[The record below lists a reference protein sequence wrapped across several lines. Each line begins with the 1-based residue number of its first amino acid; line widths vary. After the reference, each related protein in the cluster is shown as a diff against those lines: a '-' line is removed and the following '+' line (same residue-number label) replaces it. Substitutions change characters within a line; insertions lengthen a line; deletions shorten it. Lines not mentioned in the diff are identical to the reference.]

1 MPTGVWYTV
10 GVTMPNQPA
19 ALPAQ
24 RAALRKECASPS
36 NEAARAWERL
46 PELDSGTEWASRPAG
61 GCTRSPRSRRLR
73 LLVAGLFLGGCLT
86 FLPGPGGNDLF
97 VQRLYAAPPSPR
109 PRLTVNV
116 SDSPL
121 DSRAPGLAV
130 SSEATHFVWEEDDRL
145 YHRSWNGS
153 AWSTS
158 RSIAV
163 GEQPA
168 IGTDSSGRAH
178 VVFVNEF
185 GGNYEI
191 YHCQWTGASWSLPR
205 NVSNTSG
212 VSSSPRL
219 DVASDGTIH
228 VVWAD
233 NTPGYNVIYHAH
245 WDGTYWLNE
254 PVPNAFGGAPAVAV
268 SGDGAVHL
276 TWQDRDAQGA
286 PYEVYYSRWTG
297 SSWSLPEDLSDT
309 AAEQSIIPGIAI
321 GPGGRAHV
329 AWQERDGGSY
339 AVDYTYGSVGYWSI
353 PERLSQSALDAY
365 LPSLAVNAVRTVYV
379 GWDEGT
385 LALYRQR
392 GSDALGWSP
401 CSQVSDDAGGVT
413 DLQLAIDITGQLHAA
428 WVQRASPSNWDVFYQ
443 NLTYPVFLPVVA
455 RANRK

>member
-1 MPTGVWYTV
+1 MPNGVWYTV
-10 GVTMPNQPA
+10 GVTMPNQSA

-24 RAALRKECASPS
+24 RAPLRTMSGSPS
-36 NEAARAWERL
+36 KEATRAWERL
-46 PELDSGTEWASRPAG
+46 PKLDSGTERASRTARG
-61 GCTRSPRSRRLR
+61 WTRSRRSPRLR
-73 LLVAGLFLGGCLT
+73 LLVAGMFLGGCLT
-86 FLPGPGGNDLF
+86 LLPGAWGDDLF
-97 VQRLYAAPPSPR
+97 VQRLHAAPPSPR
-109 PRLTVNV
+109 SGLIVNV

-130 SSEATHFVWEEDDRL
+130 ASGATHFVWEEDERL

-168 IGTDSSGRAH
+168 IGTDFSGRTH

-185 GGNYEI
+185 GGNFEI
-191 YHCQWTGASWSLPR
+191 YHCRWTGASWSLPR

-245 WDGTYWLNE
+245 WDGIYWLNE

-268 SGDGAVHL
+268 SGDGVVHL
-276 TWQDRDAQGA
+276 TWQDRDAPGA

-309 AAEQSIIPGIAI
+309 AAEQSILFGFSASV
-321 GPGGRAHV
+321 RAT
-329 AWQERDGGSY
+329 GMS
-339 AVDYTYGSVGYWSI
+339 SI
-353 PERLSQSALDAY
+353 
-365 LPSLAVNAVRTVYV
+365 RT
-379 GWDEGT
+379 
-385 LALYRQR
+385 
-392 GSDALGWSP
+392 
-401 CSQVSDDAGGVT
+401 
-413 DLQLAIDITGQLHAA
+413 
-428 WVQRASPSNWDVFYQ
+428 
-443 NLTYPVFLPVVA
+443 
-455 RANRK
+455 